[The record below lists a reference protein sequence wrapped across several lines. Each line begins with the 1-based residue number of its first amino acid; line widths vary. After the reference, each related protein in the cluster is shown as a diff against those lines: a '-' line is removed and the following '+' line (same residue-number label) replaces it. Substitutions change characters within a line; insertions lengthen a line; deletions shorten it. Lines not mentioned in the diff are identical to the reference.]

1 MTGGGDQP
9 DLLSDLTDLDFARHL
24 LAEMH
29 DDLYGK
35 ISRYRMLT
43 DFSRDLGPNGTM
55 IFGGQ
60 AAHFAWIEA
69 RSSFVHGNFAATI
82 LLCQGLVEH
91 LLAAW
96 LHGGLLID
104 DIPNRISFRETLRRC
119 RERDVI
125 SDLDVT
131 DLQRLMGLRNPL
143 SHFRHVDDAGNLDR
157 RSLDTGQQAADVVR
171 HDAIF
176 AIGLAVRML
185 AKPAFRLGPT
195 A

>member
-9 DLLSDLTDLDFARHL
+9 DLLSDLTDLDSARHL

-29 DDLYGK
+29 DDLHGK
-35 ISRYRMLT
+35 VSRYRMLT
-43 DFSRDLGPNGTM
+43 DLSRDLGPNGTM

-69 RSSFVHGNFAATI
+69 RSSYVHGNFAATI

-91 LLAAW
+91 LLAAY
-96 LHGGLLID
+96 LHAGLLID
-104 DIPNRISFRETLRRC
+104 DIPDRIPFRETLRRC

-125 SDLDVT
+125 SNLDVT
-131 DLQRLMGLRNPL
+131 DLQKLMGLRNPL